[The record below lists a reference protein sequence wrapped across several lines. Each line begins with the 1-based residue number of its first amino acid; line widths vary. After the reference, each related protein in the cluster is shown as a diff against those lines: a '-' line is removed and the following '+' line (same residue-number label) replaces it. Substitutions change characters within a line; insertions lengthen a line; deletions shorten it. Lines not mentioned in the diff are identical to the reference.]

1 MCIIT
6 STIIVTNIPQVIASM
21 QPVHDILFC
30 NVALS
35 SLQYTVLNNLSLV
48 SPKHAA
54 VTIITKCFN
63 HTSV

>member
-1 MCIIT
+1 
-6 STIIVTNIPQVIASM
+6 M

-35 SLQYTVLNNLSLV
+35 SLQYTVLNNLNLV

-54 VTIITKCFN
+54 LQLLQNVLITQVFKVYSIN
-63 HTSV
+63 HIAF